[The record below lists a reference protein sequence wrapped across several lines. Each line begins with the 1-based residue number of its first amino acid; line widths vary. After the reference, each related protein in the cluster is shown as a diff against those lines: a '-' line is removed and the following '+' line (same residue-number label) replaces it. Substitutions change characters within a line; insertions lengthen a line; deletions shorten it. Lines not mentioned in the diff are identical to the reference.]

1 MTGDVILVSNDT
13 TPAIDKIITYTD
25 PENRTVT
32 HRIARVADADS
43 TEPAEAYVTKGD
55 NNQTEDPY
63 SITQE
68 NIIGSYLTR
77 LPGLGYLLMQTQ
89 SGFGM
94 ALLFIIPLLMIIASE
109 LFKPEKQTADAA

>member
-13 TPAIDKIITYTD
+13 TPEIGKIVTYTD

-32 HRIARVADADS
+32 HRIARAADTDS
-43 TEPAEAYVTKGD
+43 AEPTEVYVTKGD

-68 NIIGSYLTR
+68 NIIGNYLAR